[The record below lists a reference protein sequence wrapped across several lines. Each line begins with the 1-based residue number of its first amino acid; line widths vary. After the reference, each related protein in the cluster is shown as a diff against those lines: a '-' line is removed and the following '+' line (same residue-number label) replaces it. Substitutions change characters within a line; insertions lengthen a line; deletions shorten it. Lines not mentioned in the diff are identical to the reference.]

1 MFYLVKTMRKFYLIG
16 MLLTFV
22 ACSEETEITPPSK
35 GEEEVKEIVS
45 VLEENDE
52 ISDFVEVLKNVNV
65 ADLEED
71 ELTVFAVRNSS
82 AAASRSTVLDS
93 ASIKRHIAKG
103 RYGKVDL
110 TDGKVLE
117 SISGESLYV
126 TRAGED
132 IYINGVVIEGEAI
145 QAGNSYVYVVPE
157 VMEQQSE
164 PVNVYVTTINVYAI
178 NQGNSAKSPLKDV
191 TVVVNKAKKDSLGI
205 IYTKGDSLGV
215 WKTDE
220 QGQVVV
226 KHTEKLIA
234 FNVYKADYSDKY
246 DNYLL
251 GGIDNT
257 GKFMYVDLNG
267 DGKFTKEDKVDFAL
281 PYYVDYEN
289 NTKASTKTVY
299 MTTDIAEPE
308 VPEELPDADSVR
320 VAWKDVLTDYM
331 RYNVEAESKLVQ
343 GYANFDYSQ
352 VGSLSDSLW
361 SKAYNL
367 VNKGNQFVD
376 VLSNSTEEQYFE
388 LKQNILMD
396 LSLVYTQ
403 LYGYYGQ
410 MVDRGSVI
418 PEDQLIEQ
426 MESLSMY
433 INGNR
438 RYALSVMLAKVHLLR
453 QDWQGAAYSCEE
465 VIASGVYSLEPQ
477 LDHTMVSS
485 SESKEVIASG
495 VYSLEPQ
502 LDHTMVSSSESKEVI
517 YGDFYADGKYIHPLL
532 YKEVLIMAAYANF
545 KMGTI
550 NKALQFVNELLASYG
565 YAPVSIDEVEGTLQ
579 EFVAKLYGTG
589 QSYPYARIL
598 SMKFGVN
605 GFETPKN
612 WFLPVPE
619 SALLSCPNLRQ
630 NPGY

>member
-1 MFYLVKTMRKFYLIG
+1 MRKFYFYLIG
-16 MLLTFV
+16 MLLTFA
-22 ACSEETEITPPSK
+22 ACSEETEITLPSK

-45 VLEENDE
+45 ALEENDE
-52 ISDFVEVLKNVNV
+52 ISDFVEVLKTVNV

-82 AAASRSTVLDS
+82 AAMSRSAALDS
-93 ASIKRHIAKG
+93 TSVKRHTAKG

-126 TRAGED
+126 TRTGED

-178 NQGNSAKSPLKDV
+178 NQGNSSESPLKDV
-191 TVVVNKAKKDSLGI
+191 AVVVNKVGKDSLG

-220 QGQVVV
+220 QGQVVI
-226 KHTEKLIA
+226 KHTENQIV

-251 GGIDNT
+251 AGVDNA
-257 GKFMYVDLNG
+257 GKFMYVDLNA
-267 DGKFTKEDKVDFAL
+267 DGMHTKEDKVDFEL
-281 PYYVDYEN
+281 PYYVGYVDDV
-289 NTKASTKTVY
+289 KSSTKTVY

-418 PEDQLIEQ
+418 PEDQLIKQ

-433 INGNR
+433 VNGNR

-465 VIASGVYSLEPQ
+465 VIASGVYRLEPQ
-477 LDHTMVSS
+477 LDHTMV
-485 SESKEVIASG
+485 
-495 VYSLEPQ
+495 P
-502 LDHTMVSSSESKEVI
+502 SSESKEVI

-550 NKALQFVNELLASYG
+550 NKALQLVNELLASYG
-565 YAPVSIDEVEGTLQ
+565 MAHTDVTLIENKIIDLSSN
-579 EFVAKLYGTG
+579 LYGTG
-589 QSYPYARIL
+589 QLYPYARL
-598 SMKFGVN
+598 FSMKFRAD

-619 SALLSCPNLRQ
+619 SALLSCPNLQQ

>member
-1 MFYLVKTMRKFYLIG
+1 MFYLVKTMRKFYFYLIG

-485 SESKEVIASG
+485 SESKEVI
-495 VYSLEPQ
+495 
-502 LDHTMVSSSESKEVI
+502 

-565 YAPVSIDEVEGTLQ
+565 YAPVSTDEVEGTLQ

>member
-1 MFYLVKTMRKFYLIG
+1 MFYLVKTMRKFYFYLIG

-205 IYTKGDSLGV
+205 IYTKGDSLDV

-352 VGSLSDSLW
+352 VVSLSDSLW
-361 SKAYNL
+361 NKAYNL

-376 VLSNSTEEQYFE
+376 MLSNSTEEQYFE
-388 LKQNILMD
+388 LKQNILVD

-418 PEDQLIEQ
+418 PEEQLIEQ

-433 INGNR
+433 VNGNR

-453 QDWQGAAYSCEE
+453 QDWQGAAYYCEE
-465 VIASGVYSLEPQ
+465 VIASDAYRLE
-477 LDHTMVSS
+477 S
-485 SESKEVIASG
+485 
-495 VYSLEPQ
+495 Q

-517 YGDFYADGKYIHPLL
+517 YGDFYANGKYIHPLL

-630 NPGY
+630 NLGY

>member
-1 MFYLVKTMRKFYLIG
+1 MFYLVKTMRKFYFYLIG
-16 MLLTFV
+16 MLLTFA

-35 GEEEVKEIVS
+35 GEEEVKEIVAA
-45 VLEENDE
+45 LEENDE
-52 ISDFVEVLKNVNV
+52 ISDFVEVLKTVNV

-82 AAASRSTVLDS
+82 AAMSRSAALDS
-93 ASIKRHIAKG
+93 TSVKRHIAKG

-126 TRAGED
+126 TRTGED

-178 NQGNSAKSPLKDV
+178 NQGNSSESPLKDV
-191 TVVVNKAKKDSLGI
+191 AVVVNKVGKDSLG

-220 QGQVVV
+220 QGQVVI
-226 KHTEKLIA
+226 KHTENQIV

-251 GGIDNT
+251 AGVDNA
-257 GKFMYVDLNG
+257 GKFMYVDLNA
-267 DGKFTKEDKVDFAL
+267 DGMHTKEDKVDFEL
-281 PYYVDYEN
+281 PYYVGYEDDV
-289 NTKASTKTVY
+289 KSSTKTVY
-299 MTTDIAEPE
+299 MTTDIAESE

-352 VGSLSDSLW
+352 VESLSDSLW

-433 INGNR
+433 VDENR

-465 VIASGVYSLEPQ
+465 VIASGVYR
-477 LDHTMVSS
+477 
-485 SESKEVIASG
+485 
-495 VYSLEPQ
+495 LEPQ

-565 YAPVSIDEVEGTLQ
+565 YAPVSIDEVESTLQ

>member
-1 MFYLVKTMRKFYLIG
+1 MFYLVKTMRKFYFYLIG

-352 VGSLSDSLW
+352 VVSLSDSLW
-361 SKAYNL
+361 NKAYNL

-376 VLSNSTEEQYFE
+376 MLSNSTEEQYFE
-388 LKQNILMD
+388 LKQNILVD

-418 PEDQLIEQ
+418 PEEQLIEQ

-433 INGNR
+433 VNGNR

-453 QDWQGAAYSCEE
+453 QDWQGAAYSCE
-465 VIASGVYSLEPQ
+465 
-477 LDHTMVSS
+477 
-485 SESKEVIASG
+485 EVIASG

-630 NPGY
+630 NLGY

>member
-410 MVDRGSVI
+410 MVDRGSLI

-465 VIASGVYSLEPQ
+465 VIASGVYR
-477 LDHTMVSS
+477 
-485 SESKEVIASG
+485 
-495 VYSLEPQ
+495 LEPQ

-565 YAPVSIDEVEGTLQ
+565 YAPVSIDEVESTLQ

-619 SALLSCPNLRQ
+619 SALLSCPNLQQ

>member
-1 MFYLVKTMRKFYLIG
+1 M
-16 MLLTFV
+16 
-22 ACSEETEITPPSK
+22 
-35 GEEEVKEIVS
+35 KEIVS

-485 SESKEVIASG
+485 SESKEVI
-495 VYSLEPQ
+495 
-502 LDHTMVSSSESKEVI
+502 

>member
-1 MFYLVKTMRKFYLIG
+1 MFYLVKTMRKFYFYLIG

-267 DGKFTKEDKVDFAL
+267 DGKFSKEDKVDFAL

-453 QDWQGAAYSCEE
+453 QGWQGAAYSCE
-465 VIASGVYSLEPQ
+465 
-477 LDHTMVSS
+477 
-485 SESKEVIASG
+485 EVIASG

>member
-1 MFYLVKTMRKFYLIG
+1 MFYLVKTMRKFYFYLIG

-485 SESKEVIASG
+485 SESKEVI
-495 VYSLEPQ
+495 
-502 LDHTMVSSSESKEVI
+502 

-550 NKALQFVNELLASYG
+550 NKALQLVNELLASYG

>member
-1 MFYLVKTMRKFYLIG
+1 MRKFYFYLIG
-16 MLLTFV
+16 MLLTFA
-22 ACSEETEITPPSK
+22 ACSEETEITLPSK

-45 VLEENDE
+45 ALEENDE
-52 ISDFVEVLKNVNV
+52 ISDFVEVLKTVNV

-82 AAASRSTVLDS
+82 AARSRSAALDS
-93 ASIKRHIAKG
+93 TSVKRHTAKG

-126 TRAGED
+126 TRTGED

-178 NQGNSAKSPLKDV
+178 NQGNSSESPLKDV
-191 TVVVNKAKKDSLGI
+191 AVVVNKVGKDSLG

-220 QGQVVV
+220 QGQVVI
-226 KHTEKLIA
+226 KHTENQIV

-251 GGIDNT
+251 AGVDNA
-257 GKFMYVDLNG
+257 GKFMYVDLNA
-267 DGKFTKEDKVDFAL
+267 DGMHTKEDKVDFEL
-281 PYYVDYEN
+281 PYYVGYVDDV
-289 NTKASTKTVY
+289 KSSTKTVY
-299 MTTDIAEPE
+299 MTTDIAELE

-376 VLSNSTEEQYFE
+376 MLSNSTEEQYFE

-418 PEDQLIEQ
+418 PEDQLIKQ

-433 INGNR
+433 VNGNR

-465 VIASGVYSLEPQ
+465 VIASGVYRLEPQ
-477 LDHTMVSS
+477 LDHTMV
-485 SESKEVIASG
+485 
-495 VYSLEPQ
+495 P
-502 LDHTMVSSSESKEVI
+502 SSESKEVI

-550 NKALQFVNELLASYG
+550 NKALQLVNELLASYG
-565 YAPVSIDEVEGTLQ
+565 MAHTDVTLIENKIIDLSSN
-579 EFVAKLYGTG
+579 LYGTG
-589 QSYPYARIL
+589 QLYPYARL
-598 SMKFGVN
+598 FSMKFRAD

-619 SALLSCPNLRQ
+619 SALLSCPNLQQ

>member
-1 MFYLVKTMRKFYLIG
+1 MFYLVKTMRKFYFYLIG

-117 SISGESLYV
+117 SISGENLYV
-126 TRAGED
+126 TRTGED

-178 NQGNSAKSPLKDV
+178 NQGNSAKGPLKDV

-234 FNVYKADYSDKY
+234 FNIYKADYSDKY

-299 MTTDIAEPE
+299 MTTDIVEPE

-320 VAWKDVLTDYM
+320 VVWKDVLTDYM

-361 SKAYNL
+361 NKAYNL

-376 VLSNSTEEQYFE
+376 MLSNSTEEQYFE
-388 LKQNILMD
+388 LKQNILVD

-418 PEDQLIEQ
+418 PEEQLIEQ

-433 INGNR
+433 VNGNR

-453 QDWQGAAYSCEE
+453 QDWQGADYFCEE
-465 VIASGVYSLEPQ
+465 VIASDAYRLE
-477 LDHTMVSS
+477 S
-485 SESKEVIASG
+485 
-495 VYSLEPQ
+495 Q

-545 KMGTI
+545 KIGMIG
-550 NKALQFVNELLASYG
+550 KALQFVNELLASYG
-565 YAPVSIDEVEGTLQ
+565 MAHTDVTLIENKIIDLSSN
-579 EFVAKLYGTG
+579 LYGTG
-589 QSYPYARIL
+589 QLYPYARL
-598 SMKFGVN
+598 FSQKFRAD

-619 SALLSCPNLRQ
+619 SALLSCPNLQQ
-630 NPGY
+630 NPEY

>member
-376 VLSNSTEEQYFE
+376 MLSNSTEEQYFE

-418 PEDQLIEQ
+418 PEDQLIKQ

-433 INGNR
+433 VNGNR

-465 VIASGVYSLEPQ
+465 VIASGVYRLEPQ
-477 LDHTMVSS
+477 LDHTMV
-485 SESKEVIASG
+485 
-495 VYSLEPQ
+495 P
-502 LDHTMVSSSESKEVI
+502 SSESKEVI

-565 YAPVSIDEVEGTLQ
+565 MAHTDVTLIENKIIDLSSN
-579 EFVAKLYGTG
+579 LYGTG
-589 QSYPYARIL
+589 QLYPYARL
-598 SMKFGVN
+598 FSMKFRAD

-619 SALLSCPNLRQ
+619 SALLSCPNLQQ

>member
-1 MFYLVKTMRKFYLIG
+1 MRKFCFYLIG
-16 MLLTFV
+16 MLLTFA

-52 ISDFVEVLKNVNV
+52 ISDFVEVLKTVNV

-126 TRAGED
+126 TRTGED

-157 VMEQQSE
+157 VIEQQTE

-465 VIASGVYSLEPQ
+465 VIASGVYR
-477 LDHTMVSS
+477 
-485 SESKEVIASG
+485 
-495 VYSLEPQ
+495 LEPQ

-550 NKALQFVNELLASYG
+550 NKALQYVNELLASYG

>member
-438 RYALSVMLAKVHLLR
+438 RYALSAMLAKVHLLR
-453 QDWQGAAYSCEE
+453 QDWQGAAYSCE
-465 VIASGVYSLEPQ
+465 
-477 LDHTMVSS
+477 
-485 SESKEVIASG
+485 EVIASG

>member
-1 MFYLVKTMRKFYLIG
+1 MFYLVKTMRKFYFYLIG

-289 NTKASTKTVY
+289 NTKATTKTVY

-485 SESKEVIASG
+485 SESKEVI
-495 VYSLEPQ
+495 
-502 LDHTMVSSSESKEVI
+502 

>member
-1 MFYLVKTMRKFYLIG
+1 MFYLVKTMRKFYFYLIG
-16 MLLTFV
+16 MLLTFA
-22 ACSEETEITPPSK
+22 ACSEETEITLPSK

-45 VLEENDE
+45 ALEENDE
-52 ISDFVEVLKNVNV
+52 ISDFVEVLKTVNV

-82 AAASRSTVLDS
+82 AAMSRSAALDS
-93 ASIKRHIAKG
+93 TSVKRHTAKG

-126 TRAGED
+126 TRTGED

-178 NQGNSAKSPLKDV
+178 NQGNSSESPLKDV
-191 TVVVNKAKKDSLGI
+191 AVVVNKVGKDSLG

-220 QGQVVV
+220 QGQVVI
-226 KHTEKLIA
+226 KHTENQIV

-251 GGIDNT
+251 AGVDNA
-257 GKFMYVDLNG
+257 GKFMYVDLNA
-267 DGKFTKEDKVDFAL
+267 DGMHTKEDKVDFEL
-281 PYYVDYEN
+281 PYYVGYVDDV
-289 NTKASTKTVY
+289 KSSTKTVY

-376 VLSNSTEEQYFE
+376 MLSNSTEEQYFE

-418 PEDQLIEQ
+418 PEDQLIKQ

-433 INGNR
+433 VNGNR

-465 VIASGVYSLEPQ
+465 VIASGVYRLEPQ
-477 LDHTMVSS
+477 LDHTMV
-485 SESKEVIASG
+485 
-495 VYSLEPQ
+495 P
-502 LDHTMVSSSESKEVI
+502 SSESKEVI

-550 NKALQFVNELLASYG
+550 NKALQLVNELLASYG
-565 YAPVSIDEVEGTLQ
+565 MAHTDVTLIENKIIDLSSN
-579 EFVAKLYGTG
+579 LYGTG
-589 QSYPYARIL
+589 QLYPYARL
-598 SMKFGVN
+598 FSMKFRAD

-619 SALLSCPNLRQ
+619 SALLSCPNLQQ

>member
-1 MFYLVKTMRKFYLIG
+1 MRKFYFYLIG
-16 MLLTFV
+16 MLLTFA
-22 ACSEETEITPPSK
+22 ACSEETEITLPSK

-45 VLEENDE
+45 ALEENDE
-52 ISDFVEVLKNVNV
+52 ISDFVEVLKTVNV

-82 AAASRSTVLDS
+82 AARSRSAALDS
-93 ASIKRHIAKG
+93 TSVKRHTAKG

-126 TRAGED
+126 TRTGED

-178 NQGNSAKSPLKDV
+178 NQGNSSESPLKDV
-191 TVVVNKAKKDSLGI
+191 AVVVNKVGKDSLG

-220 QGQVVV
+220 QGQVVI
-226 KHTEKLIA
+226 KHTENQIV

-251 GGIDNT
+251 AGVDNA
-257 GKFMYVDLNG
+257 GKFMYVDLNA
-267 DGKFTKEDKVDFAL
+267 DGMHTKEDKVDFEL
-281 PYYVDYEN
+281 PYYVGYVDDV
-289 NTKASTKTVY
+289 KSSTKTVY

-376 VLSNSTEEQYFE
+376 MLSNSTEEQYFE

-418 PEDQLIEQ
+418 PEDQLIKQ

-433 INGNR
+433 VNGNR

-465 VIASGVYSLEPQ
+465 VIASGVYRLEPQ
-477 LDHTMVSS
+477 LDHTMV
-485 SESKEVIASG
+485 
-495 VYSLEPQ
+495 P
-502 LDHTMVSSSESKEVI
+502 SSESKEVI

-550 NKALQFVNELLASYG
+550 NKALQLVNELLASYG
-565 YAPVSIDEVEGTLQ
+565 MAHTDVTLIENKIIDLSSN
-579 EFVAKLYGTG
+579 LYGTG
-589 QSYPYARIL
+589 QLYPYARL
-598 SMKFGVN
+598 FSMKFRAD

-619 SALLSCPNLRQ
+619 SALLFCPNLQQ

>member
-1 MFYLVKTMRKFYLIG
+1 MFYLVKTMRKFYFYLIG

-299 MTTDIAEPE
+299 MTTDIVEPE

-485 SESKEVIASG
+485 SESKEVI
-495 VYSLEPQ
+495 
-502 LDHTMVSSSESKEVI
+502 

>member
-1 MFYLVKTMRKFYLIG
+1 MFYLVKTMRKFYFYLIG

-117 SISGESLYV
+117 SISGENLYV
-126 TRAGED
+126 TRTGED

-178 NQGNSAKSPLKDV
+178 NQGNSSESPLKDV
-191 TVVVNKAKKDSLGI
+191 AVVVNKVGKDSLG

-220 QGQVVV
+220 QGQVVI
-226 KHTEKLIA
+226 KHTENQIV
-234 FNVYKADYSDKY
+234 FNVYKVDYSDKY

-251 GGIDNT
+251 AGVDNA
-257 GKFMYVDLNG
+257 GKFMYVDLNA
-267 DGKFTKEDKVDFAL
+267 DGMHTKEDKVDFEL
-281 PYYVDYEN
+281 PYYVGYEDDI
-289 NTKASTKTVY
+289 KSSTKTVY

-352 VGSLSDSLW
+352 VVSLSDSLW
-361 SKAYNL
+361 NKAYNL

-376 VLSNSTEEQYFE
+376 MLSNSTEEQYFE
-388 LKQNILMD
+388 LKQNILVD

-418 PEDQLIEQ
+418 PEEQLIEQ

-433 INGNR
+433 VNGNR

-453 QDWQGAAYSCEE
+453 QDWQGAAYYCEE
-465 VIASGVYSLEPQ
+465 VIASDAYRLE
-477 LDHTMVSS
+477 S
-485 SESKEVIASG
+485 
-495 VYSLEPQ
+495 Q

-517 YGDFYADGKYIHPLL
+517 YGDFYANGKYIHPLL

-589 QSYPYARIL
+589 Q
-598 SMKFGVN
+598 
-605 GFETPKN
+605 
-612 WFLPVPE
+612 
-619 SALLSCPNLRQ
+619 
-630 NPGY
+630 

>member
-1 MFYLVKTMRKFYLIG
+1 MFYLVKTMRKFYFYLIG

-485 SESKEVIASG
+485 SESKEVI
-495 VYSLEPQ
+495 
-502 LDHTMVSSSESKEVI
+502 

-598 SMKFGVN
+598 SMKFVVN

>member
-376 VLSNSTEEQYFE
+376 MLSNSTEEQYFE

-418 PEDQLIEQ
+418 PEDQLIKQ

-433 INGNR
+433 VNGNR

-465 VIASGVYSLEPQ
+465 VIASGVYRLEPQ
-477 LDHTMVSS
+477 LDHTMV
-485 SESKEVIASG
+485 
-495 VYSLEPQ
+495 P
-502 LDHTMVSSSESKEVI
+502 SSESKEVI

-550 NKALQFVNELLASYG
+550 NKALQLVNELLASYG
-565 YAPVSIDEVEGTLQ
+565 MAHTDVTLIENKIIDLSSN
-579 EFVAKLYGTG
+579 LYGTG
-589 QSYPYARIL
+589 QLYPYARL
-598 SMKFGVN
+598 FSMKFRAD

>member
-1 MFYLVKTMRKFYLIG
+1 MRKFYFYLIG
-16 MLLTFV
+16 MLLTFA
-22 ACSEETEITPPSK
+22 ACSEETEITLPSK

-45 VLEENDE
+45 ALEENDE
-52 ISDFVEVLKNVNV
+52 ISDFVEVLKTVNV

-82 AAASRSTVLDS
+82 AAMSRSAALDS
-93 ASIKRHIAKG
+93 TSVKRHIAKG

-126 TRAGED
+126 TRTGED

-178 NQGNSAKSPLKDV
+178 NQGNSSESPLKDV
-191 TVVVNKAKKDSLGI
+191 AVVVNKVGKDSLG

-220 QGQVVV
+220 QGQVVI
-226 KHTEKLIA
+226 KHTENQIV

-251 GGIDNT
+251 AGVDNA
-257 GKFMYVDLNG
+257 GKFMYVDLNA
-267 DGKFTKEDKVDFAL
+267 DGMHTKEDKVDFEL
-281 PYYVDYEN
+281 PYYVGYVDDV
-289 NTKASTKTVY
+289 KSSTKTVY

-418 PEDQLIEQ
+418 PEDQLIKQ
-426 MESLSMY
+426 MESLLMY
-433 INGNR
+433 VNENR

-465 VIASGVYSLEPQ
+465 VIASGVYR
-477 LDHTMVSS
+477 
-485 SESKEVIASG
+485 
-495 VYSLEPQ
+495 LEPQ

-550 NKALQFVNELLASYG
+550 NKALQLVNELLASYG
-565 YAPVSIDEVEGTLQ
+565 MAHTDVTLIENKIIDLSSN
-579 EFVAKLYGTG
+579 LYGTG
-589 QSYPYARIL
+589 QLYPYARL
-598 SMKFGVN
+598 FSMKFRAD

-619 SALLSCPNLRQ
+619 SALLSCPNLQQ

>member
-1 MFYLVKTMRKFYLIG
+1 MFYLVKTMRKFYFYLIG

-281 PYYVDYEN
+281 SYYVDYEN

-485 SESKEVIASG
+485 SESKEVI
-495 VYSLEPQ
+495 
-502 LDHTMVSSSESKEVI
+502 

>member
-299 MTTDIAEPE
+299 MTTDISEPE

-485 SESKEVIASG
+485 SESKEVI
-495 VYSLEPQ
+495 
-502 LDHTMVSSSESKEVI
+502 

>member
-1 MFYLVKTMRKFYLIG
+1 MFYLVKTMRKFYFYLIG

-485 SESKEVIASG
+485 SESKEVI
-495 VYSLEPQ
+495 
-502 LDHTMVSSSESKEVI
+502 

-550 NKALQFVNELLASYG
+550 NKTLQFVNELLASYG

>member
-1 MFYLVKTMRKFYLIG
+1 MNCRIFLFIFVNLLRLILMFYLVKTMRKFYLIG

-485 SESKEVIASG
+485 SESKEVI
-495 VYSLEPQ
+495 
-502 LDHTMVSSSESKEVI
+502 

>member
-1 MFYLVKTMRKFYLIG
+1 MFYLVKTMRKFYFYLIG

-145 QAGNSYVYVVPE
+145 QVGNSYVYVVPE

-485 SESKEVIASG
+485 SESKEVI
-495 VYSLEPQ
+495 
-502 LDHTMVSSSESKEVI
+502 

-550 NKALQFVNELLASYG
+550 NKTLQFVNELLASYG

>member
-145 QAGNSYVYVVPE
+145 QAGNSYVYVVPK

-485 SESKEVIASG
+485 SESKEVI
-495 VYSLEPQ
+495 
-502 LDHTMVSSSESKEVI
+502 

>member
-1 MFYLVKTMRKFYLIG
+1 MRKFYFYLIG
-16 MLLTFV
+16 MLLTFA
-22 ACSEETEITPPSK
+22 ACSEETEITLPSK

-45 VLEENDE
+45 ALEENDE
-52 ISDFVEVLKNVNV
+52 ISDFVEVLKTVNV

-82 AAASRSTVLDS
+82 AARSRSAALDS
-93 ASIKRHIAKG
+93 TSVKRHTAKG

-126 TRAGED
+126 TRTGED

-178 NQGNSAKSPLKDV
+178 NQGNSSESPLKDV
-191 TVVVNKAKKDSLGI
+191 AVVVNKVGKDSLG

-220 QGQVVV
+220 QGQVVI
-226 KHTEKLIA
+226 KHTENQIV

-251 GGIDNT
+251 AGVDNA
-257 GKFMYVDLNG
+257 GKFMYVDLNA
-267 DGKFTKEDKVDFAL
+267 DGMHTKEDKVDFEL
-281 PYYVDYEN
+281 PYYVGYVDDV
-289 NTKASTKTVY
+289 KSSTKTVY

-376 VLSNSTEEQYFE
+376 MLSNSTEEQYFE

-418 PEDQLIEQ
+418 PEDQLIKQ

-433 INGNR
+433 VNGNR

-465 VIASGVYSLEPQ
+465 VIASGVYRLEPQ
-477 LDHTMVSS
+477 LDHTMV
-485 SESKEVIASG
+485 
-495 VYSLEPQ
+495 P
-502 LDHTMVSSSESKEVI
+502 SSESKEVI

-545 KMGTI
+545 KMGTV
-550 NKALQFVNELLASYG
+550 NKALQLVNELLASYG
-565 YAPVSIDEVEGTLQ
+565 MAHTDVTLIENKIIDLSSN
-579 EFVAKLYGTG
+579 LYGTG
-589 QSYPYARIL
+589 QLYPYARL
-598 SMKFGVN
+598 FSMKFRAD

-619 SALLSCPNLRQ
+619 SALLSCPNLQQ

>member
-1 MFYLVKTMRKFYLIG
+1 MFYLIKAMRKFCFYLIG
-16 MLLTFV
+16 MLLTFA

-52 ISDFVEVLKNVNV
+52 ISDFVEVLKTVNV

-126 TRAGED
+126 TRTGED

-157 VMEQQSE
+157 VIEQQTE

-251 GGIDNT
+251 AGVDNA

-299 MTTDIAEPE
+299 MTTDIVEPE

-320 VAWKDVLTDYM
+320 VVWKDVLTDYM

-361 SKAYNL
+361 NKAYNL

-376 VLSNSTEEQYFE
+376 MLSNSTEEQYFE
-388 LKQNILMD
+388 LKQNILVD

-418 PEDQLIEQ
+418 PEEQLIEQ

-433 INGNR
+433 VNGNR
-438 RYALSVMLAKVHLLR
+438 RYALPVMLAKIHLLR
-453 QDWQGAAYSCEE
+453 QDWQGAAYYCEE
-465 VIASGVYSLEPQ
+465 VIASDAYRLE
-477 LDHTMVSS
+477 S
-485 SESKEVIASG
+485 
-495 VYSLEPQ
+495 Q

-545 KMGTI
+545 KIGMIG
-550 NKALQFVNELLASYG
+550 KALQFVNELLASYG
-565 YAPVSIDEVEGTLQ
+565 MVYTNEELIEGDIKKLVE
-579 EFVAKLYGTG
+579 KLYGTG
-589 QSYPYARIL
+589 ESYPYARIL

-619 SALLSCPNLRQ
+619 SALLSCPNLQQ
-630 NPGY
+630 NPEY

>member
-343 GYANFDYSQ
+343 GYAIFDYSQ

-485 SESKEVIASG
+485 SESKEVI
-495 VYSLEPQ
+495 
-502 LDHTMVSSSESKEVI
+502 

>member
-1 MFYLVKTMRKFYLIG
+1 MFYLVKTMRKFYFYLIG

-215 WKTDE
+215 WKIDE

-352 VGSLSDSLW
+352 VVSLSDSLW
-361 SKAYNL
+361 NKAYNL

-376 VLSNSTEEQYFE
+376 MLSNSTEEQYFE
-388 LKQNILMD
+388 LKQNILVD

-418 PEDQLIEQ
+418 PEEQLIEQ

-433 INGNR
+433 VNGNR

-453 QDWQGAAYSCEE
+453 QDWQGAAYYCEE
-465 VIASGVYSLEPQ
+465 VIASDAYRLE
-477 LDHTMVSS
+477 S
-485 SESKEVIASG
+485 
-495 VYSLEPQ
+495 Q

-517 YGDFYADGKYIHPLL
+517 YGDFYANGKYIHPLL

-630 NPGY
+630 NLGY

>member
-1 MFYLVKTMRKFYLIG
+1 MRKFYFYLIG

-485 SESKEVIASG
+485 SESKEVI
-495 VYSLEPQ
+495 
-502 LDHTMVSSSESKEVI
+502 

-619 SALLSCPNLRQ
+619 SALLSCPNLRL

>member
-477 LDHTMVSS
+477 LDH
-485 SESKEVIASG
+485 A
-495 VYSLEPQ
+495 
-502 LDHTMVSSSESKEVI
+502 MVSSSESKEVI

>member
-485 SESKEVIASG
+485 SESKEVI
-495 VYSLEPQ
+495 
-502 LDHTMVSSSESKEVI
+502 

-612 WFLPVPE
+612 WFLPVRE

>member
-1 MFYLVKTMRKFYLIG
+1 MFYLVKTMRKFYFYLIG

-289 NTKASTKTVY
+289 NTKASIKTVY

-485 SESKEVIASG
+485 SESKEVI
-495 VYSLEPQ
+495 
-502 LDHTMVSSSESKEVI
+502 

-612 WFLPVPE
+612 RFLPVPE